1 MNDITKDFL
10 RFSQKGQLLP
20 QEEMLE
26 TAFEKDKLTI
36 GVPKELSQNENRIAL
51 VPEAVNLLVENGHRV
66 LIEEYAGANAHF
78 TNEQYTEAGAEI
90 VATHEEIFTADYIL
104 KISPLT
110 MEEVDVMG
118 QNKIIFSSVFLPDQ
132 DKAYF
137 EKLMAKKVKMVS
149 YEFIQDKTGGFPV
162 IKSMSEIVG
171 NTSVLIAAEYLSN
184 ASYGRGV
191 MLGGFPGIKPTEMV
205 IIGAGTVAE
214 YAARTALGMG
224 AYVKLFDNSIYKLR
238 TIQNNLG
245 NRVFTSIL
253 QPKVLLKALKEAD
266 VVIAAKHSDAGVA
279 PCFISEEMVRQMHPG
294 SVIVDVSIDQG
305 GCFET
310 SRVTSHLDP
319 VYQVHGITHYCVPN
333 IASRVPHTA
342 SYSLSNFLTPLLLNI
357 AEEGGFDRFIKIDNA
372 FSKGIYIY
380 NGMMTNK
387 QISNLFD
394 IPFRDLDLLLAAFI

>member
-10 RFSQKGQLLP
+10 RFSQKGQLMP
-20 QEEMLE
+20 QEETLE
-26 TAFEKDKLTI
+26 TTFEKDKLTI
-36 GVPKELSQNENRIAL
+36 GIPKELSPNENRIAL

-66 LIEEYAGANAHF
+66 IVEEYAGANAHF
-78 TNEQYTEAGAEI
+78 TNEQYAEAGAEI

-110 MEEVDVMG
+110 MEELERLD
-118 QNKIIFSSVFLPDQ
+118 QHKIIFSSIFLPDR
-132 DKAYF
+132 DKSYF

-162 IKSMSEIVG
+162 IKSMSKIVG

-224 AYVKLFDNSIYKLR
+224 AYVKVFDNSIYKLR

-310 SRVTSHLDP
+310 SRVTSHQDP
-319 VYQVHGITHYCVPN
+319 VYQTHGITHYCVPN

-357 AEEGGFDRFIKIDNA
+357 AEEGGFDRFIKIDHE
-372 FSKGIYIY
+372 FSRGIYIY

-387 QISNLFD
+387 QISDLFD

>member
-10 RFSQKGQLLP
+10 RFSQKGQLMP
-20 QEEMLE
+20 QEETLE
-26 TAFEKDKLTI
+26 TTFEKDKLTI
-36 GVPKELSQNENRIAL
+36 GIPKELSQNENRIAL

-78 TNEQYTEAGAEI
+78 TNEQYTGAGAEI

-110 MEEVDVMG
+110 IEEIDVMG
-118 QNKIIFSSVFLPDQ
+118 QNKIVFSSIFLPDQ

-310 SRVTSHLDP
+310 SRVTSHIDP

>member
-10 RFSQKGQLLP
+10 RFSQKGQLMP
-20 QEEMLE
+20 QEETLE
-26 TAFEKDKLTI
+26 TTFEKDKLTI
-36 GVPKELSQNENRIAL
+36 GIPKELSPNENRIAL

-66 LIEEYAGANAHF
+66 IVEEYAGANAHF
-78 TNEQYTEAGAEI
+78 TNEQYAEAGAEI

-110 MEEVDVMG
+110 MDELERLD
-118 QNKIIFSSVFLPDQ
+118 QHKIIFSSIFLPDR
-132 DKAYF
+132 DKSYF

-224 AYVKLFDNSIYKLR
+224 AYVKVFDNSIYKLR

-310 SRVTSHLDP
+310 SRVTSHQDP
-319 VYQVHGITHYCVPN
+319 VYQTHGITHYCVPN

-357 AEEGGFDRFIKIDNA
+357 AEEGGFDRFIKIDHE
-372 FSKGIYIY
+372 FSRGIYIY

-387 QISNLFD
+387 QISDLFD

>member
-10 RFSQKGQLLP
+10 RFSQKGQLMP
-20 QEEMLE
+20 QEETLE
-26 TAFEKDKLTI
+26 TTFEKDKLTI
-36 GVPKELSQNENRIAL
+36 GIPKELSPNENRIAL

-66 LIEEYAGANAHF
+66 IVEEYAGANAHF
-78 TNEQYTEAGAEI
+78 TNEQYAEAGAEI

-110 MEEVDVMG
+110 MEELERLD
-118 QNKIIFSSVFLPDQ
+118 QHKIIFSSIFLPDR
-132 DKAYF
+132 DKSYF

-224 AYVKLFDNSIYKLR
+224 AYVKVFDNSIYKLR

-310 SRVTSHLDP
+310 SRVTSHQDP
-319 VYQVHGITHYCVPN
+319 VYQTHGITHYCVPN

-357 AEEGGFDRFIKIDNA
+357 AEEGGFDRFIKIDHE
-372 FSKGIYIY
+372 FSRGIYIY

-387 QISNLFD
+387 QISDLFD

>member
-10 RFSQKGQLLP
+10 RFSQKGQLMP
-20 QEEMLE
+20 QEETLE
-26 TAFEKDKLTI
+26 TTFEKDKLTI
-36 GVPKELSQNENRIAL
+36 GIPKELSPNENRIAL

-66 LIEEYAGANAHF
+66 IVEEYAGANAHF
-78 TNEQYTEAGAEI
+78 TNEQYAEAGAEI

-110 MEEVDVMG
+110 TDELDRLD
-118 QNKIIFSSVFLPDQ
+118 QHKIIFSSIFLPDR

-137 EKLMAKKVKMVS
+137 EKLMAKKAKMIS

-224 AYVKLFDNSIYKLR
+224 AYVKVFDNSIYKLR
-238 TIQNNLG
+238 DIQNNLG

-310 SRVTSHLDP
+310 SRVTSHQDP
-319 VYQVHGITHYCVPN
+319 VYQTHGITHYCVPN

-357 AEEGGFDRFIKIDNA
+357 AEEGGFDRFIKIDHA
-372 FSKGIYIY
+372 FSRGIYIY

-387 QISNLFD
+387 QISDLFD
-394 IPFRDLDLLLAAFI
+394 IPYRDLDLLLAAFI

>member
-1 MNDITKDFL
+1 M
-10 RFSQKGQLLP
+10 
-20 QEEMLE
+20 
-26 TAFEKDKLTI
+26 
-36 GVPKELSQNENRIAL
+36 
-51 VPEAVNLLVENGHRV
+51 NLLVENGHRV

-78 TNEQYTEAGAEI
+78 TNEQYAEAGAEI

-110 MEEVDVMG
+110 IEEVDKMG
-118 QNKIIFSSVFLPDQ
+118 QNKIVFSSVFLPDQ

-310 SRVTSHLDP
+310 SRVTSHIDP

-357 AEEGGFDRFIKIDNA
+357 AEEGGFDRFIKIDHA